1 MLKRIIALLVIGLIG
16 TTSAYANDLVANDP
30 LAVMEK
36 TKPSTGAR
44 GIVFV
49 ENSSPSQSIGW
60 IRYSHIPTFE
70 PDGSIKPENYWD
82 WTKCD
87 TWSDL
92 NCPVKNGYMLD
103 GKVFLGQCID
113 AMELGCV
120 ESFKVTNSIGNE
132 KKLTFV
138 GKSYAQAIDTPQNLS
153 LGIPRSSSPPVY
165 KDQDGNLFVIRAV
178 LTVTISGPSN
188 SQIKMD
194 VDVTPVTRL
203 FNASLPAPKLV
214 NFKDSRTGRGIV
226 SVSIGSPNC
235 ISFDE
240 GVCYKA
246 VTPSS
251 ENTYAISVRTPRSV
265 SGWLRG
271 RVSDANFDVQL
282 KNDNSQV
289 ITLSGKPV
297 TMPIAG
303 GWVSYKDL
311 PSRFVESVWPSG
323 NYDPNPNLAYYLL
336 GDASQGD
343 QGLREYSAWVPFLK
357 DSAVSTVKIWSFGT
371 NMASSDQSCLKV
383 TGEISGFVASN
394 ASLYSSRPPIWD
406 AGSSTL
412 TYKVAAPHF
421 DENGKVNSG
430 TYTLAMPLK
439 SIKCLYGQNNLPP
452 SATVSIVYGTEVKTV
467 STISLKSENGWIY
480 FSASGFHYSDPNI
493 VVKFAAS
500 VDVLVPTP
508 SPTPSPTPTPS
519 VTAKAKPSAMK
530 STIWCAKGAAKRK
543 VTAAKPACPKG
554 FKKITDPT
562 SR

>member
-1 MLKRIIALLVIGLIG
+1 MVIGLLG
-16 TTSAYANDLVANDP
+16 TNSAYANDLVANDP
-30 LAVMEK
+30 LTVMEK
-36 TKPSTGAR
+36 MKPSTGAK
-44 GIVFV
+44 GIVFL
-49 ENSSPSQSIGW
+49 ENASPAQSIGW

-87 TWSDL
+87 KWSDS
-92 NCPVKNGYMLD
+92 NCPIKNGYMLD

-113 AMELGCV
+113 AVELGCV
-120 ESFKVTNSIGNE
+120 ESFKVAGSIGSE
-132 KKLTFV
+132 KKLTYV
-138 GKSYAQAIDTPQNLS
+138 GKSFAQAIDTPQDLG

-165 KDQDGNLFVIRAV
+165 KDDDGNLFVIRAV
-178 LTVTISGPSN
+178 LTVTLSGPTN
-188 SQIKMD
+188 SQMKID
-194 VDVTPVTRL
+194 VDVTPVIRIIDSTL
-203 FNASLPAPKLV
+203 AAPRAIQ
-214 NFKDSRTGRGIV
+214 FKDFRTGLGVVSAIVGSQKCISVDEGICYRAITPSTENNYSV
-226 SVSIGSPNC
+226 SVR
-235 ISFDE
+235 
-240 GVCYKA
+240 V
-246 VTPSS
+246 
-251 ENTYAISVRTPRSV
+251 PRAV

-271 RVSDANFDVQL
+271 RVADANFDVQL
-282 KNDNSQV
+282 KNENSQL
-289 ITLSGKPV
+289 ITLTGNPV

-303 GWVSYKDL
+303 GWVRNSEL
-311 PSRFVESVWPSG
+311 PIRFVESVWPSG
-323 NYDPNPNLAYYLL
+323 NYDPNPNASLLFL

-343 QGLREYSAWVPFLK
+343 QALREYSAWVPFLK
-357 DSAVSTVKIWSFGT
+357 DNAVSTVKIWSFGT

-480 FSASGFHYSDPNI
+480 FSASGFHYSDPTI

-508 SPTPSPTPTPS
+508 SPTPLPS
-519 VTAKAKPSAMK
+519 VTAKAKPAAMK
-530 STIWCAKGAAKRK
+530 STIWCAKGTAKRK

-554 FKKITDPT
+554 FKKIAAPIA
-562 SR
+562 R

>member
-1 MLKRIIALLVIGLIG
+1 MPKRIIALLVVGLLG
-16 TTSAYANDLVANDP
+16 TTSAYANDLVAIDP
-30 LAVMEK
+30 IEVMEK

-49 ENSSPSQSIGW
+49 ENYSPNHSIGW

-70 PDGSIKPENYWD
+70 PDGSIKLENYWD

-87 TWSDL
+87 KWSDS

-103 GKVFLGQCID
+103 GRVVLGQCID

-120 ESFKVTNSIGNE
+120 ESFKIANSIGSE

-138 GKSYAQAIDTPQNLS
+138 GKSYGQAIDTPQDLS

-165 KDQDGNLFVIRAV
+165 KDEDGNLFVIRSV

-194 VDVTPVTRL
+194 VDVTPVIRIIDST
-203 FNASLPAPKLV
+203 LPAPKV
-214 NFKDSRTGRGIV
+214 IQFKDNTTGLGLV
-226 SVSIGSPNC
+226 STTAASQKC

-240 GVCYKA
+240 GICYRA
-246 VTPSS
+246 ITPST
-251 ENTYAISVRTPRSV
+251 ENNYSVSVRVPRTV

-271 RVSDANFDVQL
+271 RVADANFDVQL
-282 KNDNSQV
+282 KNENSQL
-289 ITLSGKPV
+289 ITLTGKPV
-297 TMPIAG
+297 SMPIAG
-303 GWVSYKDL
+303 GWVSYSDL
-311 PSRFVESVWPSG
+311 PTRFLESVWPSG
-323 NYDPNPNLAYYLL
+323 YYNSNPNVAYLFL
-336 GDASQGD
+336 GDPSQGD
-343 QGLREYSAWVPFLK
+343 QGLREYSAWVPYLK

-371 NMASSDQSCLKV
+371 NMASSDKSCLKV
-383 TGEISGFVASN
+383 PGEISGFVASN

-406 AGSSTL
+406 PGSSTL

-452 SATVSIVYGTEVKTV
+452 SATVSIAYGSEVKTV
-467 STISLKSENGWIY
+467 STVSLKSENGWIY
-480 FSASGFHYSDPNI
+480 FSASGFHYSDPSI

-500 VDVLVPTP
+500 VDVSVPTP
-508 SPTPSPTPTPS
+508 SPTASPTASPT
-519 VTAKAKPSAMK
+519 VTVKAKPASMK
-530 STIWCAKGAAKRK
+530 STIWCAKGTAKRK

-554 FKKITDPT
+554 FKKIADPT